1 LARPRDLPRA
11 PDEPGQAS
19 PADGGGQPDRRL
31 SADDERRMRV
41 LEALPPGHPSSPYL
55 ADGSRRPPR
64 PSLRDLEPP
73 GEKPA
78 PASDRL
84 PPPEARDRYWA
95 QVTRFTR
102 MWTDHLSKWPKDK
115 QPAASV
121 NRAQDPPGS
130 WRSNSNLLLKAEVHA
145 RTRDAIGNVQQTER
159 SATGHVRDVEQE
171 NVHGGWLEGLDFRL
185 KGEDRLKEK
194 VAETIRDNPDATPEE
209 VVRDI
214 PDTIRYTFCIQ
225 AESYTA
231 GYWDIKDRLEA
242 CGYEMY
248 LSKNS
253 WEGQEYKGIN
263 TRWMTPD
270 GERFEL
276 QFHTPESYHA
286 KQEVTHQAYERERNP
301 LTSKKEFQ
309 ELKAFQREVS
319 SWIPVPV
326 GATDIPAYRR
336 KGF

>member
-1 LARPRDLPRA
+1 MARPRDLPRA

-78 PASDRL
+78 PAPDRL

-121 NRAQDPPGS
+121 DRAQDPPGS
-130 WRSNSNLLLKAEVHA
+130 WRSDSNLLLNPENHA
-145 RTRDAIGNVQQTER
+145 RTKDAISELRRTEPRVTGDLQNV
-159 SATGHVRDVEQE
+159 VRESPFGPELV
-171 NVHGGWLEGLDFRL
+171 GLEFRN

-194 VAETIRDNPDATPEE
+194 VAESMQRRPDAAPEE
-209 VVRDI
+209 SVLSINDG
-214 PDTIRYTFCIQ
+214 IRYTICLSGDNY
-225 AESYTA
+225 AS
-231 GYWDIKDRLEA
+231 GYQDLSQRLEA
-242 CGYEMY
+242 SGYVMFY
-248 LSKNS
+248 GKSS
-253 WEGQEYKGIN
+253 WNDSEYKGIN
-263 TRWMTPD
+263 TRWVTSE
-270 GERFEL
+270 GQRFEI
-276 QFHTPESYHA
+276 QFHTPESYQA
-286 KQEVTHQAYERERNP
+286 KQDVTHEAYERIRNP
-301 LTSKKEFQ
+301 LTSDYERS
-309 ELKAFQREVS
+309 ELKTFQREVS
-319 SWIPVPV
+319 SWIPAPE
-326 GATDIPAYRR
+326 GAQDISDRR
-336 KGF
+336 KEHF

>member
-73 GEKPA
+73 GEKPT
-78 PASDRL
+78 PVPDRL
-84 PPPEARDRYWA
+84 PPPEARHRYWA

-121 NRAQDPPGS
+121 DRSQDPPGS
-130 WRSNSNLLLKAEVHA
+130 WRSDSNVLLNAEVHA
-145 RTRDAIGNVQQTER
+145 RTRDAIGNVQQAER

-225 AESYTA
+225 AESYTV
-231 GYWDIKDRLEA
+231 GYWDIRDRLEA

-301 LTSKKEFQ
+301 LTSKKELQ

-326 GATDIPAYRR
+326 GPTDIPTYRR